1 MDRPLAI
8 NSTNQAQALEGLF
21 TKARNMSLGDSIR
34 DDIVGNIYKK
44 THQICETSIRY
55 EDKNKLASTYRL
67 DRVLTSK
74 LWGFPIMLAMLA
86 LVFWLTIAGANV
98 PSAMLADFFGVIEG
112 YITTFF
118 QYIHAPD
125 WLHGVLVL
133 GLFRG
138 SSWVISVM
146 LPPMAI
152 FFPTFAL
159 LENFGY
165 LPRVAFNM
173 DRLFKRSGG
182 HGKQALTMSMGFGCN
197 AAAILSTRIIESP
210 RERMLA
216 ILTNNFV
223 PCNGR
228 WPTLILLASL
238 FMTVSITGGFHSL
251 ATAGVVIGMVM
262 FGIVTTFT
270 VSWVLSKT
278 MLRGVPTHYTLEL
291 PPYRR
296 PQIWKTILLSSRDK
310 SWSVL
315 KRAVIVAAPAG
326 IITWILGNIFVGG
339 DSVLNHMASFFDPI
353 GHLLGMDGFIIMA
366 FLLGLPANEIVL
378 PILLMGYLSTGAMVD
393 ADGVDNIKEIF
404 LNQGWTWLT
413 ALNMMLFSLLHYPCG
428 TTLFNIYKETKS
440 KKWTLLSALIPLG
453 IAIAV
458 TFTTAQLARAFGWV

>member
-8 NSTNQAQALEGLF
+8 NPAGSMEQLL
-21 TKARNMSLGDSIR
+21 TKAQSLSDGDSIR
-34 DDIVGNIYKK
+34 DGIVGEIYKQ
-44 THQICETSIRY
+44 TSQICKAAIQY
-55 EDKNKLASTYRL
+55 EDKAKLNSTYRL
-67 DRVLTSK
+67 DRIVTSK
-74 LWGFPIMLAMLA
+74 IWGFPIMLAMLA
-86 LVFWLTIAGANV
+86 VVFWITIAGANV
-98 PSAMLADFFGVIEG
+98 PSAMLADMFSYFEG
-112 YITTFF
+112 YITAGF
-118 QYIHAPD
+118 QAVHAPD

-133 GLFRG
+133 GLYRG
-138 SSWVISVM
+138 ASWVISVM

-238 FMTVSITGGFHSL
+238 FMTVSVTGGL
-251 ATAGVVIGMVM
+251 QTIATAGVVLGMVM
-262 FGIVTTFT
+262 IGIVTTFT
-270 VSWVLSKT
+270 VSWILSKT
-278 MLRGVPTHYTLEL
+278 ALRGVPTHYTLEL

-296 PQIWKTILLSSRDK
+296 PQIWKTILLASRDK
-310 SWSVL
+310 SWNVL

-326 IITWILGNIFVGG
+326 IITWILGNIMVGG
-339 DSVLNHMASFFDPI
+339 DSILNHMAAFFDPFGQLI
-353 GHLLGMDGFIIMA
+353 GMDGFIIMA

-378 PILLMGYLSTGAMVD
+378 PILLMGYLSSGAMVD
-393 ADGVDNIKEIF
+393 ADGIDNIKEIF
-404 LNQGWTWLT
+404 INHGWTWLT

-440 KKWTLLSALIPLG
+440 KKWTILSALIPLA

>member
-1 MDRPLAI
+1 MNNQYAI
-8 NSTNQAQALEGLF
+8 NHTNPLDALLAKAQGMSEGH
-21 TKARNMSLGDSIR
+21 TVR
-34 DDIVGNIYKK
+34 DEIVSNIYR
-44 THQICETSIRY
+44 TTQEICETAVQYDQQSNR
-55 EDKNKLASTYRL
+55 SMTFRL
-67 DRVLTSK
+67 DRILTSK

-86 LVFWLTIAGANV
+86 VIFWITIAGANV
-98 PSAMLADFFGVIEG
+98 PSAMLANMFGVIEG
-112 YITTFF
+112 YITAGF
-118 QYIHAPD
+118 QAVHAPD

-138 SSWVISVM
+138 SAWVISVM

-173 DRLFKRSGG
+173 DRMFKRSGG

-238 FMTVSITGGFHSL
+238 FMTVSVASGLQSIV
-251 ATAGVVIGMVM
+251 TAAIVMGMVM
-262 FGIVTTFT
+262 IGIVTTFT

-278 MLRGVPTHYTLEL
+278 ALRGVPTHYTLEL

-310 SWSVL
+310 SWNVL

-326 IITWILGNIFVGG
+326 IITWILGNVFVGG
-339 DSVLNHMASFFDPI
+339 DSVLNHMAAFFDPF
-353 GHLLGMDGFIIMA
+353 GQLLGMDGFIIMA

-393 ADGVDNIKEIF
+393 ADGIEGIKEIF
-404 LNQGWTWLT
+404 LSHGWTWLT

-440 KKWTLLSALIPLG
+440 TKWTLYSALIPLG

-458 TFTTAQLARAFGWV
+458 TFITAQLVRAFGWV

>member
-1 MDRPLAI
+1 MERPLATSAA
-8 NSTNQAQALEGLF
+8 NVSALDALLE
-21 TKARNMSLGDSIR
+21 KARGLSQGDAVR
-34 DDIVGNIYKK
+34 DGIVGDIYKV
-44 THQICETSIRY
+44 THEICDTAIHY
-55 EDKNKLASTYRL
+55 ENREKLASTSRL
-67 DRVLTSK
+67 DRIVTSK
-74 LWGFPIMLAMLA
+74 IWGFPIMLAMLA
-86 LVFWLTIAGANV
+86 VVFWLTIAGANI
-98 PSAMLADFFGVIEG
+98 PSAMLADMFSVIEG
-112 YITTFF
+112 YITMFF
-118 QYIHAPD
+118 HAIHAPD
-125 WLHGVLVL
+125 WLHGLLVL

-138 SSWVISVM
+138 SAWVISVM

-173 DRLFKRSGG
+173 DRIFKRAGG

-238 FMTVSITGGFHSL
+238 FMTVSVSGGLQSF
-251 ATAGVVIGMVM
+251 ATAGVVLGMVM
-262 FGIVTTFT
+262 FGIIVTFT

-278 MLRGVPTHYTLEL
+278 VLRGVPTHYTLEL

-296 PQIWKTILLSSRDK
+296 PQFWKTILLATRDK
-310 SWSVL
+310 SWNVL

-326 IITWILGNIFVGG
+326 VITWILGNVFVGG
-339 DSVLNHMASFFDPI
+339 DSILNHMAGFFDPF
-353 GHLLGMDGFIIMA
+353 GQLLGMDGFIIMA

-378 PILLMGYLSTGAMVD
+378 PILLMGYLSSGAMVD
-393 ADGVDNIKEIF
+393 ADGIDNIKDIF
-404 LNQGWTWLT
+404 VNHGWTWLT

-428 TTLFNIYKETKS
+428 TTLFNIYKETHS

-453 IAIAV
+453 IAILV
-458 TFTTAQLARAFGWV
+458 TFITAQLARAFGWV

>member
-8 NSTNQAQALEGLF
+8 NTSGSLEQLLSQARSLSEGD
-21 TKARNMSLGDSIR
+21 TIR
-34 DDIVGNIYKK
+34 DGIVGEIYK
-44 THQICETSIRY
+44 TTSRICNEAIHY
-55 EDKNKLASTYRL
+55 EVKAKLNSTYRL
-67 DRVLTSK
+67 DRIVTSK
-74 LWGFPIMLAMLA
+74 IWGFPIMLAMLA
-86 LVFWLTIAGANV
+86 VLFWLTIAGANV
-98 PSAMLADFFGVIEG
+98 PSALLADMFSYIEG
-112 YITTFF
+112 YITMGF
-118 QYIHAPD
+118 QAIHAPD

-133 GLFRG
+133 GLYRG

-216 ILTNNFV
+216 IITNNFV

-238 FMTVSITGGFHSL
+238 FMTVSVTGGLQSF
-251 ATAGVVIGMVM
+251 ATAGVVLGMVM
-262 FGIVTTFT
+262 IGIVTTFT

-278 MLRGVPTHYTLEL
+278 ALRGVPTHYTLEL

-310 SWSVL
+310 SWNVL

-326 IITWILGNIFVGG
+326 IITWILGNIMVGG
-339 DSVLNHMASFFDPI
+339 DSILNHMAAFFDPFGQLI
-353 GHLLGMDGFIIMA
+353 GLDGFIIMA

-378 PILLMGYLSTGAMVD
+378 PILLMGYLSSGAMVD
-393 ADGVDNIKEIF
+393 ADGIDNIKEIF
-404 LNQGWTWLT
+404 INHGWTWLT

-440 KKWTLLSALIPLG
+440 KKWTILSALIPLA

>member
-1 MDRPLAI
+1 MDSRYAI
-8 NSTNQAQALEGLF
+8 NSPNPLDALLSKAQGMSEGH
-21 TKARNMSLGDSIR
+21 TVR
-34 DDIVGNIYKK
+34 DDIVSQIYKE
-44 THQICETSIRY
+44 TQEICSTAIRY
-55 EDKNKLASTYRL
+55 DQKSNRSMTSRL
-67 DRVLTSK
+67 DRILTSK

-86 LVFWLTIAGANV
+86 VIFWLTIAGANV
-98 PSAMLADFFGVIEG
+98 PSAMLADMFGVIEG
-112 YITTFF
+112 YLTAGF
-118 QYIHAPD
+118 QAVNAPD

-173 DRLFKRSGG
+173 DRLFKRAGG

-238 FMTVSITGGFHSL
+238 FMSVSVVGGLQSF
-251 ATAGVVIGMVM
+251 ATAAIVMGMVM
-262 FGIVTTFT
+262 IGIVTTFT

-278 MLRGVPTHYTLEL
+278 ALRGVPTHYTLEL

-326 IITWILGNIFVGG
+326 IITWILGNVFVGG
-339 DSVLNHMASFFDPI
+339 VSVLDHMAAFFDPF
-353 GHLLGMDGFIIMA
+353 GNLLGMDGFIIMA

-378 PILLMGYLSTGAMVD
+378 PILLMGYMSSGAMVD
-393 ADGVDNIKEIF
+393 ADGIDSIKEIF
-404 LNQGWTWLT
+404 VNHGWTWLT

-440 KKWTLLSALIPLG
+440 AKWTLLSALIPLG